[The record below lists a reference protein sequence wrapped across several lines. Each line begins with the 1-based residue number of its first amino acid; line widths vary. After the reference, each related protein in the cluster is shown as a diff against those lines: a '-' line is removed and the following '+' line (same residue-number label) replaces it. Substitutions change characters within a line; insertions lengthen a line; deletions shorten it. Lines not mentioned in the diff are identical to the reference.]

1 MAKSRPQSPLT
12 ANRLLNLLPRDEY
25 ERLRPKLR
33 SVELPVKQV
42 LMRAQKPFE
51 YVYFPARAM
60 VSALTVMADGA
71 TIEVGCVGSEGLAG
85 SSAVLGVLTSPHQN
99 IVQVPGEALRMD
111 AGELAQ
117 ACSCDGRL
125 RQLMVQYHA
134 FFFSQVSQSV
144 ACNGLHSVS
153 QRCCRWLLITHN
165 GAQSDRLPLT
175 HEFLAMMLGV
185 RRVSVT
191 LVLQPLQEQGLIRGG
206 RGTITILD
214 RRGLEIAACEC
225 YQRVKDEYARLL
237 GVKDS

>member
-1 MAKSRPQSPLT
+1 M
-12 ANRLLNLLPRDEY
+12 
-25 ERLRPKLR
+25 
-33 SVELPVKQV
+33 
-42 LMRAQKPFE
+42 
-51 YVYFPARAM
+51 
-60 VSALTVMADGA
+60 G
-71 TIEVGCVGSEGLAG
+71 
-85 SSAVLGVLTSPHQN
+85 
-99 IVQVPGEALRMD
+99 
-111 AGELAQ
+111 
-117 ACSCDGRL
+117 
-125 RQLMVQYHA
+125 QYHA

-153 QRCCRWLLITHN
+153 QRCCRWLPITRN

-185 RRVSVT
+185 RRVSVM

-225 YQRVKDEYARLL
+225 YQRVKDEYVRLL